1 LRQCLPIEE
10 EIDKNTEG
18 KYEKFSDPENEK
30 VPIKPIIDEK
40 ASKIKKQKR

>member
-1 LRQCLPIEE
+1 V

-18 KYEKFSDPENEK
+18 KNEKFSDPEREIG
-30 VPIKPIIDEK
+30 PIKPIIDEK

>member
-18 KYEKFSDPENEK
+18 KNEKFSDLENEK
-30 VPIKPIIDEK
+30 GPIKPIIDEK
-40 ASKIKKQKR
+40 RVR